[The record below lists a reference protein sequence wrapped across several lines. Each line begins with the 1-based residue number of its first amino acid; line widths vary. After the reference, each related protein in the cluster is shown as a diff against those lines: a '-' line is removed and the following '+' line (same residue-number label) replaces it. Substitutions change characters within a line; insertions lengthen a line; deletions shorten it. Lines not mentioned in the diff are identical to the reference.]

1 MGRIW
6 AGGPIVNL
14 HHHFLHFAY
23 LTLGRPALEV
33 ITCAVNPYLPLGRQL
48 AAKRRGSEMSSSSKE
63 AILAAARRTA
73 QADGYSGLK
82 FRDLADEVGIKAA
95 SIYHHFPSKA
105 DLGAAVARRYWEDTA
120 ANLESLLAE
129 TSNPGRCLRRYP
141 DVFRKSLESDNRM
154 CLCSFMA
161 AEYDDLPEAVKQ
173 EVQTFADV
181 NVAWLSKVLIA
192 AAVVNSGESEQRAR
206 AIFAAVAGA
215 QLMARSRSDIS
226 LYDALIDSYRVAGL
240 LPA

>member
-1 MGRIW
+1 MVPG
-6 AGGPIVNL
+6 
-14 HHHFLHFAY
+14 
-23 LTLGRPALEV
+23 E
-33 ITCAVNPYLPLGRQL
+33 AVRH
-48 AAKRRGSEMSSSSKE
+48 EMSLSSKE
-63 AILAAARRTA
+63 AILAAARQTA
-73 QADGYSGLK
+73 QAHGYSGLN
-82 FRDLADEVGIKAA
+82 FRDLADQVGIKAA

-120 ANLESLLAE
+120 AELESMLAE
-129 TSNPGRCLRRYP
+129 TSDPFRCLQQYP
-141 DVFRKSLESDNRM
+141 DIFRKSLEADNRM

-161 AEYDDLPEAVKQ
+161 AEYDDLPEAVKK

-181 NVAWLSKVLIA
+181 NVVWLSKVLSA

-226 LYDALIDSYRVAGL
+226 LFDSLIESYRVAGL
-240 LPA
+240 LPAQTVRAGRSSGAPGKSGGVRSRRLA

>member
-1 MGRIW
+1 
-6 AGGPIVNL
+6 
-14 HHHFLHFAY
+14 
-23 LTLGRPALEV
+23 
-33 ITCAVNPYLPLGRQL
+33 
-48 AAKRRGSEMSSSSKE
+48 MSLSSKE

-73 QADGYSGLK
+73 QAHGYSGLN

-120 ANLESLLAE
+120 AELESMLAK
-129 TSNPGRCLRRYP
+129 TSDPFRCLQQYP
-141 DVFRKSLESDNRM
+141 DIFRKSLEADNRM

-161 AEYDDLPEAVKQ
+161 AEFDDLPEAVKK
-173 EVQTFADV
+173 EVQAFADV
-181 NVAWLSKVLIA
+181 NVAWLSKVLSA

-226 LYDALIDSYRVAGL
+226 LFDSLIESYRVAGL
-240 LPA
+240 LPEQTLQSSIRSDLARKRESTSKGRR

>member
-1 MGRIW
+1 MIPG
-6 AGGPIVNL
+6 
-14 HHHFLHFAY
+14 
-23 LTLGRPALEV
+23 E
-33 ITCAVNPYLPLGRQL
+33 AVRH
-48 AAKRRGSEMSSSSKE
+48 EMSLSSKE
-63 AILAAARRTA
+63 AILAAARQNA
-73 QADGYSGLK
+73 QAHGYSGLN

-120 ANLESLLAE
+120 AELESMLAE
-129 TSNPGRCLRRYP
+129 TSDPFRSLHQYP
-141 DVFRKSLESDNRM
+141 DIFRKSLEADNRM

-161 AEYDDLPEAVKQ
+161 AEYDDLPEAVKK

-181 NVAWLSKVLIA
+181 NVAWLSKVLSA
-192 AAVVNSGESEQRAR
+192 AAVVDSRESEQRAR

-226 LYDALIDSYRVAGL
+226 LFDSLIESYRVAGL
-240 LPA
+240 LPEQTVQSSISSDLAKKRIRSKGRR

>member
-1 MGRIW
+1 
-6 AGGPIVNL
+6 
-14 HHHFLHFAY
+14 
-23 LTLGRPALEV
+23 
-33 ITCAVNPYLPLGRQL
+33 
-48 AAKRRGSEMSSSSKE
+48 MSLSSKE
-63 AILAAARRTA
+63 AILAAARQKA
-73 QADGYSGLK
+73 QAHGYSGLN

-120 ANLESLLAE
+120 AELESMLAE
-129 TSNPGRCLRRYP
+129 TSDPFRSLHQYP
-141 DVFRKSLESDNRM
+141 DIFRKSLEADNRM

-161 AEYDDLPEAVKQ
+161 AEYDDLPEAVKK

-181 NVAWLSKVLIA
+181 NVAWLSKVLSA
-192 AAVVNSGESEQRAR
+192 AAVVDSRESEQRAR

-226 LYDALIDSYRVAGL
+226 LFDSLIESYRVAGL
-240 LPA
+240 LPEQTVQSSISSDLAKKRIRSKGRR